1 MDFVHGRDE
10 LHAKLWVEIVKVYPD
25 KKPSPKG
32 TLGVRLQIFVDTEKT
47 DPLPRSALQEL

>member
-10 LHAKLWVEIVKVYPD
+10 LHAKLWVEIVKFYPD